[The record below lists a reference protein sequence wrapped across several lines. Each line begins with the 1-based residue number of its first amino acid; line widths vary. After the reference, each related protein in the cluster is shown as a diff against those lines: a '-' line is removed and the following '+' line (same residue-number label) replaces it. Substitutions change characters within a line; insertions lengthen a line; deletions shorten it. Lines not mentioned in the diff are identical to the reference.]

1 MDVSTVSTQSR
12 SSAERTRRH
21 RKRRRQGT
29 RCIMVD
35 VSGMEVSA
43 LVAKGYLPEEVRSD
57 PKAIKAAI
65 EGVISDMAFELEQ
78 GTTNSGSRL

>member
-1 MDVSTVSTQSR
+1 
-12 SSAERTRRH
+12 
-21 RKRRRQGT
+21 
-29 RCIMVD
+29 MVD
-35 VSGMEVSA
+35 VSGTEVSA